1 MEILT
6 KQEFAAKC
14 GKTTKWLS
22 NYITRGKIAVVGEKI
37 DITIPINSEFLTK
50 WATKNDA
57 PPTKNDAQQL
67 TDNTSNNFQNQKNS
81 VDGKSMAQIERDKKI
96 ADLEKT
102 LVETRLKLMQEQ
114 QKKGENIPTDQVKMI
129 VTHLSKSFTTKFHQA
144 ADNFLM
150 EIGKKKDLSREEMAQ
165 MRGALISVI
174 NEASTVAVE
183 EAKRNIKAAQ
193 NETAIKKGVGEHG

>member
-37 DITIPINSEFLTK
+37 DISIPINSEFLTK
-50 WATKNDA
+50 WATKNET
-57 PPTKNDAQQL
+57 PLPQNDSEKL
-67 TDNTSNNFQNQKNS
+67 NDNTSDNTQTTKSS
-81 VDGKSMAQIERDKKI
+81 VNGKSIAQIERDKKI

-114 QKKGENIPTDQVKMI
+114 QKKGENIPTDHVKMI

-150 EIGKKKDLSREEMAQ
+150 EIGKKKALSREEMAE
-165 MRGALISVI
+165 MRGALIAVI

-183 EAKRNIKAAQ
+183 EAKRNIKTAQ
-193 NETAIKKGVGEHG
+193 KDVAIKKGVGEHG